1 MKTFEDVKPE
11 EVLMDNRV
19 AHTFTRQDET
29 SINGTHFVILI
40 DSNYLIFCRAYQ
52 PIATSV
58 NPSRTEWMGG
68 IILEVPL
75 KGFKWLMDAIE
86 NKFFKTEAEGGL
98 ARGIF
103 SAEIEIEGEKLSIS
117 RMFGIP
123 GYSFTN
129 HSRTAH
135 WAARCGLTRIQELEL
150 PDDLLFEQGYF
161 NELKIIAGN
170 S

>member
-11 EVLMDNRV
+11 EVLRDNRV
-19 AHTFTRQDET
+19 VHTFTRQDDT
-29 SINGTHFVILI
+29 SISGTHFVILI
-40 DSNYLIFCRAYQ
+40 DGDFLIFCRAYQ

-58 NPSRTEWMGG
+58 NPTGTEWMGG
-68 IILEVPL
+68 IILEVPIQ
-75 KGFKWLMDAIE
+75 GFKWFIDAVE

-103 SAEIEIEGEKLSIS
+103 TAETEIDAERLSVS

-129 HSRTAH
+129 QSRTAH
-135 WAARCGLTRIQELEL
+135 WAARYGLTRLQELEL
-150 PDDLLFEQGYF
+150 PDSLLFEVGYY
-161 NELKIIAGN
+161 NELKKLAETL
-170 S
+170 